1 MGSRR
6 TRSSTSFLGRCC
18 GCLFPPRAGG
28 LDHVP
33 AEGAAIVGGN
43 HLSFADPLLMPAV
56 LKRRI
61 TFLAKAEYFT
71 APGMNLHCPC
81 WPQQRWVTRMSP
93 PADHIRREAAGGSP
107 PGLPR

>member
-1 MGSRR
+1 
-6 TRSSTSFLGRCC
+6 
-18 GCLFPPRAGG
+18 
-28 LDHVP
+28 
-33 AEGAAIVGGN
+33 
-43 HLSFADPLLMPAV
+43 MPAV

-93 PADHIRREAAGGSP
+93 ASRSHPARGCRRFA
-107 PGLPR
+107 PGAT